1 MTTDWRP
8 HMTLTAALPIEA
20 FSPAPSPSAPHRI
33 SESSEDRDLWL
44 ALLDQQE
51 ESLSE
56 AYRRFGQK
64 VYRTAFGVLRRSELA
79 EDVVQ
84 EVFVRIWQRPE
95 RFDPSRGS
103 LGGFLQLDAHGRS
116 VDLLRSERARADREI
131 REQQLSASSKSPM
144 SLEEE
149 VMKRISSE
157 RIRDALETLEADE
170 RLPIALAFFQGHSYR
185 RVAEAL
191 DLPEGTVK
199 SRIRRG
205 MSRLQELLGE
215 EALALA

>member
-1 MTTDWRP
+1 MTPTARRIATASDRLAARRP
-8 HMTLTAALPIEA
+8 HV
-20 FSPAPSPSAPHRI
+20 HI
-33 SESSEDRDLWL
+33 SEASTDQELQDG
-44 ALLDQQE
+44 LLDRQE
-51 ESLSE
+51 EALSE
-56 AYRRFGQK
+56 TYRRFGQK

-79 EDVVQ
+79 EDVTQ
-84 EVFVRIWQRPE
+84 EVFARLWNRPE
-95 RFDPSRGS
+95 RFDSTRGTLS
-103 LGGFLQLDAHGRS
+103 GFLQLDAHGRS

-131 REQQLSASSKSPM
+131 REQQLSASSNSPM

-205 MSRLQELLGE
+205 MSRLKELLGE

>member
-1 MTTDWRP
+1 
-8 HMTLTAALPIEA
+8 MTLTAARPIEA
-20 FSPAPSPSAPHRI
+20 TAPVLAPSAPHRI
-33 SESSEDRDLWL
+33 SESSEDRDLWA
-44 ALLDQQE
+44 ALLDQRE
-51 ESLSE
+51 EALSE
-56 AYRRFGQK
+56 VYRRFGQK

-131 REQQLSASSKSPM
+131 REQQLSASSSSPM

-205 MSRLQELLGE
+205 MSRLKELLGE
-215 EALALA
+215 EALVLA

>member
-1 MTTDWRP
+1 
-8 HMTLTAALPIEA
+8 MTLTAARPIEA
-20 FSPAPSPSAPHRI
+20 TSPPLAPLATQRI
-33 SESSEDRDLWL
+33 SESSEDRDLWA
-44 ALLDQQE
+44 ALLDQRE
-51 ESLSE
+51 EALSE
-56 AYRRFGQK
+56 VYRRFGQK

-131 REQQLSASSKSPM
+131 REQQLSASSSSPM

-170 RLPIALAFFQGHSYR
+170 RRPIALAFFQGHSYR

-205 MSRLQELLGE
+205 MSRLKELLGE
-215 EALALA
+215 EALVLA

>member
-1 MTTDWRP
+1 
-8 HMTLTAALPIEA
+8 MTLTAPLPI
-20 FSPAPSPSAPHRI
+20 APGSHTPPFNKNGLI
-33 SESSEDRDLWL
+33 SEASDDRELRE
-44 ALLDQQE
+44 ALVNRRE
-51 ESLSE
+51 EALGE

-79 EDVVQ
+79 EDVTQ
-84 EVFVRIWQRPE
+84 DVFVRIWQRPE
-95 RFDPSRGS
+95 RFDPNRGT

-131 REQQLSASSKSPM
+131 REQQLSAASNSPA

-157 RIRDALETLEADE
+157 RIRDALGTLDADE

-205 MSRLQELLGE
+205 LSRLQELLGE
-215 EALALA
+215 EALALV

>member
-1 MTTDWRP
+1 
-8 HMTLTAALPIEA
+8 MTLTVARHFEA
-20 FSPAPSPSAPHRI
+20 IRPVSPSSAPSRI
-33 SESSEDRDLWL
+33 SESSEDRALWS
-44 ALLDQQE
+44 ALLDQRE
-51 ESLSE
+51 EALSE

-64 VYRTAFGVLRRSELA
+64 VYRTAFGVLRRAELA
-79 EDVVQ
+79 EDVTQ

-103 LGGFLQLDAHGRS
+103 LSGFLQLDAHGRS

-131 REQQLSASSKSPM
+131 REQQLSASSTSAV

-170 RLPIALAFFQGHSYR
+170 RLPIALAFFHGHSYR

-205 MSRLQELLGE
+205 LSRLQELLGE
-215 EALALA
+215 EILALA

>member
-1 MTTDWRP
+1 
-8 HMTLTAALPIEA
+8 MTLTAARPIEA
-20 FSPAPSPSAPHRI
+20 ASPVLAPFTPHRI
-33 SESSEDRDLWL
+33 SESSEDRDLWE
-44 ALLDQQE
+44 ALLDRRQE
-51 ESLSE
+51 ALGE
-56 AYRRFGQK
+56 AYRRFGRK

-79 EDVVQ
+79 EEITQ
-84 EVFVRIWQRPE
+84 EIFVRMWQRPE
-95 RFDPSRGS
+95 RFNPSRGT

-116 VDLLRSERARADREI
+116 IDLLRSEKARADREI
-131 REQQLSASSKSPM
+131 REQQLSAASESPA

-157 RIRDALETLEADE
+157 RIRDALETLEDGE
-170 RLPIALAFFQGHSYR
+170 RLPIVLAFFQGHSYR

-205 MSRLQELLGE
+205 MSRLKELLGE

>member
-1 MTTDWRP
+1 
-8 HMTLTAALPIEA
+8 MTLIATRPIEA
-20 FSPAPSPSAPHRI
+20 TAPVLAPSTSHRI
-33 SESSEDRDLWL
+33 SETSEDRALWE
-44 ALLDQQE
+44 ALLDQRE
-51 ESLSE
+51 EALSE

-84 EVFVRIWQRPE
+84 EVFVRIWQRPD
-95 RFDPSRGS
+95 RFEPSRGS

-131 REQQLSASSKSPM
+131 REQQLSASSNSPM

-157 RIRDALETLEADE
+157 RIRDALETLDADE

-205 MSRLQELLGE
+205 MSRLKELLGE
-215 EALALA
+215 EALALV

>member
-1 MTTDWRP
+1 
-8 HMTLTAALPIEA
+8 MTLTAARSFEA
-20 FSPAPSPSAPHRI
+20 IPLVSPSSAPGRI
-33 SESSEDRDLWL
+33 SESSEDGALWA
-44 ALLDQQE
+44 ALLDQRE
-51 ESLSE
+51 EALSE

-64 VYRTAFGVLRRSELA
+64 VYRTAFGVLRRAELA
-79 EDVVQ
+79 EDVAQ

-103 LGGFLQLDAHGRS
+103 LSGFLQLDAHGRS
-116 VDLLRSERARADREI
+116 VDVLRSEKARADREI
-131 REQQLSASSKSPM
+131 REQQLSASSNSAV

-205 MSRLQELLGE
+205 LSRLQELLGE
-215 EALALA
+215 EILAPA

>member
-1 MTTDWRP
+1 
-8 HMTLTAALPIEA
+8 MTLTAAREIGA
-20 FSPAPSPSAPHRI
+20 TAPVLAPTAPHRI
-33 SESSEDRDLWL
+33 SESSEDRHLWE
-44 ALLDQQE
+44 ALLDQRE
-51 ESLSE
+51 EALSE

-103 LGGFLQLDAHGRS
+103 LSGFLQLDAHGRS

-131 REQQLSASSKSPM
+131 REQQLSASSNSPM

-157 RIRDALETLEADE
+157 RIRHALETLEPDE

-205 MSRLQELLGE
+205 MSRLKELLGE
-215 EALALA
+215 EALVLA

>member
-1 MTTDWRP
+1 MT
-8 HMTLTAALPIEA
+8 MTATRPIEA
-20 FSPAPSPSAPHRI
+20 TAPVLAPSTLHRI
-33 SESSEDRDLWL
+33 SETSEDRALWE
-44 ALLDQQE
+44 ALLDQRE
-51 ESLSE
+51 EALSE

-103 LGGFLQLDAHGRS
+103 LSGFLQLDSHGRS

-131 REQQLSASSKSPM
+131 REQQLSASSNSPM

-205 MSRLQELLGE
+205 MSRLKELLGE

>member
-1 MTTDWRP
+1 
-8 HMTLTAALPIEA
+8 MTLIATRPIEA
-20 FSPAPSPSAPHRI
+20 TAPVLTPSTSHRI
-33 SESSEDRDLWL
+33 SETSEDRALWE
-44 ALLDQQE
+44 ALLDQRE
-51 ESLSE
+51 EALSE

-84 EVFVRIWQRPE
+84 EVFVRIWQRPD
-95 RFDPSRGS
+95 RFEPSRGS

-131 REQQLSASSKSPM
+131 REQQLSASSNSPM

-157 RIRDALETLEADE
+157 RIRDALETLDADE

-205 MSRLQELLGE
+205 MSRLKELLGE
-215 EALALA
+215 EALALV

>member
-1 MTTDWRP
+1 
-8 HMTLTAALPIEA
+8 MTLTATRQIEA
-20 FSPAPSPSAPHRI
+20 TAPVLIPSATHRI
-33 SESSEDRDLWL
+33 SESSEDRDLWE
-44 ALLDQQE
+44 ALLNQRE
-51 ESLSE
+51 EALSE

-131 REQQLSASSKSPM
+131 REQQLSASSNSPM

-205 MSRLQELLGE
+205 MSRLKELLGE
-215 EALALA
+215 EALALT

>member
-1 MTTDWRP
+1 
-8 HMTLTAALPIEA
+8 MTLTAPRIATPSDRLAAPIV
-20 FSPAPSPSAPHRI
+20 HHHI
-33 SESSEDRDLWL
+33 SEVSTDQDLQD
-44 ALLDQQE
+44 ALLGRQE
-51 ESLSE
+51 EALSE

-79 EDVVQ
+79 EDVTQ
-84 EVFVRIWQRPE
+84 EVFVRLWQRPE
-95 RFDPSRGS
+95 RFDGTRGTLS
-103 LGGFLQLDAHGRS
+103 GFLQLDAHGRS
-116 VDLLRSERARADREI
+116 IDVLRSEKARADREM
-131 REQQLSASSKSPM
+131 REQQLSMSSSSRD

-149 VMKRISSE
+149 VMKRITSE
-157 RIRDALETLEADE
+157 RIREALETLDADE

-205 MSRLQELLGE
+205 LSRLQQLLGE
-215 EALALA
+215 EALVLA

>member
-1 MTTDWRP
+1 
-8 HMTLTAALPIEA
+8 MTLTAARPIEA
-20 FSPAPSPSAPHRI
+20 TSPPLAPLAPQRI
-33 SESSEDRDLWL
+33 SESSEDRDLWA
-44 ALLDQQE
+44 ALLDQRE
-51 ESLSE
+51 EALSE
-56 AYRRFGQK
+56 VYRRFGQK

-131 REQQLSASSKSPM
+131 REQQLSASSSSPM

-205 MSRLQELLGE
+205 MSRLKELLGE
-215 EALALA
+215 EALVLA

>member
-1 MTTDWRP
+1 
-8 HMTLTAALPIEA
+8 MTLTAARPIEA
-20 FSPAPSPSAPHRI
+20 TSPPLAPLATQRI
-33 SESSEDRDLWL
+33 SESSEDRDLWA
-44 ALLDQQE
+44 ALLDQRE
-51 ESLSE
+51 EALSE
-56 AYRRFGQK
+56 VYRRFGQK

-131 REQQLSASSKSPM
+131 REQQLSASSSSPM

-205 MSRLQELLGE
+205 MSRLKELLGE
-215 EALALA
+215 EALVLA

>member
-1 MTTDWRP
+1 MTP
-8 HMTLTAALPIEA
+8 TAL
-20 FSPAPSPSAPHRI
+20 RI
-33 SESSEDRDLWL
+33 STAPTRPVAATVHVHISEASTDQDVQD
-44 ALLDQQE
+44 ALLGRQE
-51 ESLSE
+51 EALSE

-79 EDVVQ
+79 EDVTQ
-84 EVFVRIWQRPE
+84 EVFVRLWQRPE
-95 RFDPSRGS
+95 RFDATRGTLS
-103 LGGFLQLDAHGRS
+103 GFLQLDAHGRS
-116 VDLLRSERARADREI
+116 IDLLRSERARADREI
-131 REQQLSASSKSPM
+131 REQQLSASSNSRD

-157 RIRDALETLEADE
+157 RIREALETLDADE

-205 MSRLQELLGE
+205 LSRLQELLGE

>member
-1 MTTDWRP
+1 MA
-8 HMTLTAALPIEA
+8 LNAAQSIEA
-20 FSPAPSPSAPHRI
+20 TAPVLAPTTPHRMT
-33 SESSEDRDLWL
+33 ESSEDRSLWE
-44 ALLDQQE
+44 ALLAQRE
-51 ESLSE
+51 EALSE

-79 EDVVQ
+79 EDVTQ
-84 EVFVRIWQRPE
+84 EVFVRVWQRPE

-116 VDLLRSERARADREI
+116 VDLLRSEKARADREA
-131 REQQLSASSKSPM
+131 REQQLSAASNTPA

-157 RIRDALETLEADE
+157 RIRDALETLDADE

-191 DLPEGTVK
+191 ELPEGTVK

-205 MSRLQELLGE
+205 LSRLQELLGE
-215 EALALA
+215 EALVLA

>member
-1 MTTDWRP
+1 
-8 HMTLTAALPIEA
+8 MTLTAARPFEA
-20 FSPAPSPSAPHRI
+20 IPPVSASSAPSRI
-33 SESSEDRDLWL
+33 SESSEDRALWS
-44 ALLDQQE
+44 ALLDQRE
-51 ESLSE
+51 EALSE

-64 VYRTAFGVLRRSELA
+64 VYRTAFGVLRRAELA
-79 EDVVQ
+79 EDVTQ

-103 LGGFLQLDAHGRS
+103 LSGFLQLDAHGRS

-131 REQQLSASSKSPM
+131 REQQLSASSNSAV

-170 RLPIALAFFQGHSYR
+170 RLPIALAFFQGHSYG

-205 MSRLQELLGE
+205 LSRLQELLGE
-215 EALALA
+215 EILALA